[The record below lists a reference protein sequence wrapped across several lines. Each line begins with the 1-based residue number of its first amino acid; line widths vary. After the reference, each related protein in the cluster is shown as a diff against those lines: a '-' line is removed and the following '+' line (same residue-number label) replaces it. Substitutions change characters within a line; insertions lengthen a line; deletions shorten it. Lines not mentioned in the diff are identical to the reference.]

1 MYNTKPLFGMRR
13 HAMRIFFLFTGL
25 LVLMSSSFWPGG
37 VLGSRTV
44 AAYTADLTDSLAIPA
59 YKSVGYYASWGIYG
73 RNYQVTDIDASKLTH
88 LNYSFFDICWNGIH
102 GNPST
107 SSDNPNKKTWS
118 CTDPGV
124 PLQKGSVPTGAIVL
138 GEPWAD
144 VNTNFSGALNI
155 PYEDCQK
162 GKCGNIARLKQL
174 KSKNPHLKTLF
185 SVGGWTW
192 SNRFSDV
199 AANEQYRINFAKSA
213 VDAIREYGFDGI
225 DIDWEY
231 PGVEGIKGNSYSP
244 NDKYNFTKLLA
255 EVRKQIDAA
264 GAQDGKHYL
273 LTIATGASQRY
284 IDNAEMDKVMQLVDF
299 INIMTYDFHGGWEK
313 ATNHNAALYG
323 DPRDPAVATNFYVD
337 GAIQVY
343 ERAGVDL
350 SKVVMGLPIYGVGWK
365 GCAAGSNND
374 GLYQACKGGWD
385 GNVTPSG
392 TWDTWDAGATGVF
405 DYGDLVANYVNKNGY
420 QRYWNDTAKAPYL
433 FNAATGQFMAY
444 DDIQSI
450 GYKTSYIKSKGLGGA
465 MYWDLSSDCRT
476 SSKYTCTGQKMIDK
490 VAADLGINANDPGN
504 LPPTVPKGLSVVQAT
519 YSEVAFKWNPST
531 SNVGVS
537 RYEVY
542 KDGSLVLSTPQTE
555 ATVKGLTENTDYRF
569 TVKAKDILGNVSEA
583 SAPLLVRTAKKP
595 PVDIDPPSTPTQVVV
610 TGKSDTTVSLSW
622 APSIGKAGVD
632 RYEVSLSGSTVAQAK
647 DTTVTVTGLTPE
659 TSYTFRITAVDT
671 VGNRSEA
678 SEPFTVVTDKTTKS
692 DVSFTFA
699 ITSDWGTGYNFQGT
713 LTNNGSADITS
724 WRLEFDYSGSISQIW
739 DARIVSRSGNHY
751 IIESAG
757 WNNSIPSK
765 GSVSFG
771 GGGSPGGN
779 SSQPINIVVT
789 WK

>member
-1 MYNTKPLFGMRR
+1 
-13 HAMRIFFLFTGL
+13 
-25 LVLMSSSFWPGG
+25 
-37 VLGSRTV
+37 
-44 AAYTADLTDSLAIPA
+44 
-59 YKSVGYYASWGIYG
+59 
-73 RNYQVTDIDASKLTH
+73 
-88 LNYSFFDICWNGIH
+88 
-102 GNPST
+102 
-107 SSDNPNKKTWS
+107 
-118 CTDPGV
+118 
-124 PLQKGSVPTGAIVL
+124 
-138 GEPWAD
+138 
-144 VNTNFSGALNI
+144 
-155 PYEDCQK
+155 
-162 GKCGNIARLKQL
+162 
-174 KSKNPHLKTLF
+174 
-185 SVGGWTW
+185 
-192 SNRFSDV
+192 
-199 AANEQYRINFAKSA
+199 
-213 VDAIREYGFDGI
+213 
-225 DIDWEY
+225 
-231 PGVEGIKGNSYSP
+231 
-244 NDKYNFTKLLA
+244 
-255 EVRKQIDAA
+255 
-264 GAQDGKHYL
+264 
-273 LTIATGASQRY
+273 
-284 IDNAEMDKVMQLVDF
+284 
-299 INIMTYDFHGGWEK
+299 
-313 ATNHNAALYG
+313 
-323 DPRDPAVATNFYVD
+323 
-337 GAIQVY
+337 
-343 ERAGVDL
+343 
-350 SKVVMGLPIYGVGWK
+350 
-365 GCAAGSNND
+365 
-374 GLYQACKGGWD
+374 
-385 GNVTPSG
+385 
-392 TWDTWDAGATGVF
+392 
-405 DYGDLVANYVNKNGY
+405 
-420 QRYWNDTAKAPYL
+420 
-433 FNAATGQFMAY
+433 
-444 DDIQSI
+444 
-450 GYKTSYIKSKGLGGA
+450 

-504 LPPTVPKGLSVVQAT
+504 LPPTVPQGLSVVQAT

-671 VGNRSEA
+671 VGNRSEP
-678 SEPFTVVTDKTTKS
+678 SEPVTVVTDKTTKS

-779 SSQPINIVVT
+779 SSQPTNIVVT

>member
-1 MYNTKPLFGMRR
+1 MYKTKSPIGIRK
-13 HAMRIFFLFTGL
+13 HAMRIFLLFVVL
-25 LVLMSSSFWPGG
+25 LVMMSALFWPGG
-37 VLGSRTV
+37 GSGLV
-44 AAYTADLTDSLAIPA
+44 SAFSSDLPGTKASSS
-59 YKSVGYYASWGIYG
+59 YKSVAYFTSWGIYG

-88 LNYSFFDICWNGIH
+88 LNYAFFDICWNGKH

-124 PLQKGSVPTGAIVL
+124 PLQKGNVPTGAIVL

-144 VNTNFSGALNI
+144 VNTNFGGALNL

-244 NDKYNFTKLLA
+244 NDKFNFTKLLA
-255 EVRKQIDAA
+255 EVRKQLDAA
-264 GAQDGKHYL
+264 GAQDGKQYL
-273 LTIATGASQRY
+273 LTLATGASQRY

-313 ATNHNAALYG
+313 ATNHTTGLYE
-323 DPRDPAVATNFYVD
+323 DPRDPAAATKFYVD

-350 SKVVMGLPIYGVGWK
+350 SKVVMGLAVYGVGWK
-365 GCAAGSNND
+365 GCDPGPNND

-385 GNVTPSG
+385 GNVRPNG
-392 TWDTWDAGATGVF
+392 TWDNWESGASGVF
-405 DYGDLVANYVNKNGY
+405 DYGDVAANYVNKNGY
-420 QRYWNDTAKAPYL
+420 QRYWNDSAKVPYL
-433 FNAATGQFMAY
+433 FNAATGVFLSY
-444 DDIQSI
+444 DDNQSI

-476 SSKYTCTGQKMIDK
+476 SSKYTCSGQKIVDK
-490 VAADLGINANDPGN
+490 VAADLGISGTNPGN
-504 LPPTVPKGLSVVQAT
+504 EPPTVPQGLSVVQAT
-519 YSEVAFKWNPST
+519 YSSVTFKWNPSI
-531 SNVGVS
+531 SNVGIS
-537 RYEVY
+537 GYEAY
-542 KDGSLVLSTPQTE
+542 KDGNLALSTSKTE
-555 ATVKGLTENTDYRF
+555 ATITGLTDNTEYRF
-569 TVKAKDILGNVSEA
+569 TVKAKDTLGNRSEA
-583 SAPLLVRTAKKP
+583 SAPLLVRTANKP
-595 PVDIDPPSTPTQVVV
+595 PVDTDPPSAPTQVVV
-610 TGKSDTTVSLSW
+610 TGKTDTTVSLSW
-622 APSIGKAGVD
+622 LPSTGKTSVV
-632 RYEVSLSGSTVAQAK
+632 RYEVWLSGGTVAQAK
-647 DTTVTVTGLTPE
+647 GTSVTVTGLTPE
-659 TSYTFRITAVDT
+659 TSYSFTITAVDT
-671 VGNRSEA
+671 LGYRSEP
-678 SEPFTVVTDKTTKS
+678 SQPVTVVTDKSTKP
-692 DVSFTFA
+692 DVSFIFTV
-699 ITSDWGTGYNFQGT
+699 TSDWGSGYNFQGT
-713 LTNNGSADITS
+713 LTNNGSAGIS
-724 WRLEFDYSGSISQIW
+724 NWHLEFDYSGSISQIW
-739 DARIVSRSGNHY
+739 DARIVSRNGNHY

-757 WNNSIPSK
+757 WNDSIPSK
-765 GSVSFG
+765 GSISFG

-779 SSQPINIVVT
+779 SLQPSNIVVT